1 MLSRRR
7 HLCQADFAPSFRLHS
22 RWSALAGTVLSLVA
36 MLAALST
43 STALCAALSV
53 LLLLLLLWCRRPL
66 VRLLTEGRWSFE
78 PDAAEGRPRPL
89 AAVGP
94 PPSGEL
100 EERLQRATAYVHD
113 AMQVEPR
120 SAARTP
126 DEPTRASTCC

>member
-1 MLSRRR
+1 M
-7 HLCQADFAPSFRLHS
+7 
-22 RWSALAGTVLSLVA
+22 LSLVA

>member
-1 MLSRRR
+1 M
-7 HLCQADFAPSFRLHS
+7 ADLLIELVSEEIPARMQVGAG
-22 RWSALAGTVLSLVA
+22 RDLA
-36 MLAALST
+36 
-43 STALCAALSV
+43 
-53 LLLLLLLWCRRPL
+53 
-66 VRLLTEGRWSFE
+66 RLLVQPLGGLSGSADR
-78 PDAAEGRPRPL
+78 AARPRPL